1 MHSADSVSFV
11 KRSAPARLHPE
22 MPAVRHIFSLILALS
37 LSIPTRAA
45 DREIRVAAAAD
56 LKFALDDLAAEFK
69 KQSGVTIAPSYGSSG
84 NFFMQLQ
91 NGAPFDVFLS
101 ADVEYPRMLEEA
113 GLAEP
118 RTSQQ
123 FATGRIVLWMR
134 QDSPVDL
141 ARLGWKALL
150 DPTVTK
156 ISIASPGHAPYGR
169 AAIAALR
176 QAGIYEQIRGKLV
189 YGENISQAAQFVQ
202 SGNAEAGIVALS
214 LALSPAMKD
223 GKRWDIP
230 TDMYPRIDQAA
241 VVLRGARE
249 KQAALAFVTF
259 LKTAAARHVLQRY
272 GFDTP
277 SESTVPSRP

>member
-1 MHSADSVSFV
+1 M
-11 KRSAPARLHPE
+11 RTI
-22 MPAVRHIFSLILALS
+22 RHIVSLTLALT
-37 LSIPTRAA
+37 LCLPTRSA

-69 KQSGVTIAPSYGSSG
+69 KQSGVAIAPSYGSSG
-84 NFFMQLQ
+84 NFFMQLR

-101 ADVEYPRMLEEA
+101 ADVEYPRQLEQA

-118 RTSQQ
+118 GSSQQ

-134 QDSPVDL
+134 QDAPIDL
-141 ARLGWKALL
+141 ARLGWKALF
-150 DPTVTK
+150 DATVEK
-156 ISIASPGHAPYGR
+156 ISIASPAHAPYGR

-176 QAGIYEQIRGKLV
+176 QAGIYEQLRGKLV

-202 SGNAEAGIVALS
+202 SGNAQAGIVALS
-214 LALSPAMKD
+214 VALSPAMKD

-241 VVLRGARE
+241 VVLSGARD
-249 KQAALAFVTF
+249 KQAARSFVSF
-259 LKTAAARHVLQRY
+259 LKTDTARQVLQRY

-277 SESTVPSRP
+277 SAFTAPSRP